1 MLKKRVLVVDDES
14 DVVETIKF
22 SLEQEGFEVLTAYDG
37 YEALDAVRVE
47 EPDLL
52 VLDVMLPKENGYRVS
67 RFIKEDVK
75 SGKLSK
81 NIAVLLLTGRRLDN
95 DPERE
100 ATFMDFSQADLM
112 MYKPFDIDE
121 LIKNIHGL
129 LSSSTK

>member
-95 DPERE
+95 DSERE

-112 MYKPFDIDE
+112 MYKPFDMDE

-129 LSSSTK
+129 LSPSTK

>member
-1 MLKKRVLVVDDES
+1 
-14 DVVETIKF
+14 
-22 SLEQEGFEVLTAYDG
+22 
-37 YEALDAVRVE
+37 
-47 EPDLL
+47 
-52 VLDVMLPKENGYRVS
+52 MLPKENGYRVS

-95 DPERE
+95 DSERE

-112 MYKPFDIDE
+112 MYKPFDMDE

-129 LSSSTK
+129 LSPSTE

>member
-1 MLKKRVLVVDDES
+1 MLKKRVLVVDDEP

-22 SLEQEGFEVLTAYDG
+22 SLEQKGFEVLTAYDG
-37 YEALDAVRVE
+37 YEALGVVRAE
-47 EPDLL
+47 EPDLV

-81 NIAVLLLTGRRLDN
+81 NIAVLLLTARRLDN

-112 MYKPFDIDE
+112 MYKPFDMDE
-121 LIKNIHGL
+121 LIENIHGL
-129 LSSSTK
+129 LSPSTR

>member
-22 SLEQEGFEVLTAYDG
+22 SLEQEGLEVLTAYDG
-37 YEALDAVRVE
+37 YKALDVVRVE

-95 DPERE
+95 DSERE

-112 MYKPFDIDE
+112 MYKPFDMDE

>member
-37 YEALDAVRVE
+37 YEALDAVKVE

-95 DPERE
+95 DSERE

-112 MYKPFDIDE
+112 MYKPFDMDE

-129 LSSSTK
+129 LSPSTE

>member
-95 DPERE
+95 DSERE

-112 MYKPFDIDE
+112 MYKPFDMDE

-129 LSSSTK
+129 LSPSTE

>member
-95 DPERE
+95 DSERE